1 MDQALHP
8 STPQGVQ
15 QPSRSSAAAAQ
26 PGGRSPDC
34 CLLPPASFIPRQT
47 SPRDNSPPAVT
58 STKPPAQANISV
70 IKGLACA
77 SGTLPF
83 PSTAAE
89 LMYYSHPPSCPD
101 MALAGSFLYWAPLGE
116 KVGLGCAS
124 VLINHKSSA
133 SFALQPGSWLPLA
146 FSCILPRGRAG
157 RSCRDAPGWGQS
169 PPAMGTV
176 AVPPP
181 RTLQRE
187 QRHLPG
193 AQELGGREG
202 FPFKC
207 TWLWGR
213 FFPFLKGQTQ
223 ANK

>member
-1 MDQALHP
+1 MGLDQALHP
-8 STPQGVQ
+8 STPQGEQ
-15 QPSRSSAAAAQ
+15 QPSHCSEAAAQ

-47 SPRDNSPPAVT
+47 SPRDKLPPAVT

-89 LMYYSHPPSCPD
+89 LMYYSHSPSCPD

-124 VLINHKSSA
+124 ELINHKSSA
-133 SFALQPGSWLPLA
+133 SFALQGSWLPLA
-146 FSCILPRGRAG
+146 FSCVLPRGRAG
-157 RSCRDAPGWGQS
+157 QSHKDAPGWGQS

-176 AVPPP
+176 AVSPP

-193 AQELGGREG
+193 AQELGKEEG
-202 FPFKC
+202 VSF
-207 TWLWGR
+207 
-213 FFPFLKGQTQ
+213 
-223 ANK
+223 